1 MIGILQILTIPAH
14 DSREKL
20 SLIVKIVTD
29 STADLPEDLVN
40 ELGVTVV
47 PCYVCFG
54 KDLYRDRVDISEDDF
69 YKRLLQDS
77 TFPTTTQPTVED
89 FAKVYRELSSKAD
102 AIISIHIS
110 KKLSGTCNSALQGKK
125 LVENVC
131 PIEVVDSETTTMA
144 LGLTVVAAAAIAK
157 RGNSMQQMLDDIR
170 QVVPDV
176 QLFVLFDTL
185 KYLAKGGRIGK
196 AKSLL
201 GSLLSV
207 KPILKIKDGEFVPVV
222 QMRSRAKGMEK
233 LFDLAR
239 EVGNIEDL
247 AITYS
252 TTPDDARALADQ
264 INSTLHPKQV
274 RVARVGA
281 VLGVHGG
288 PGVIAMAF
296 RTRSL

>member
-1 MIGILQILTIPAH
+1 LIGILQILTIPAH